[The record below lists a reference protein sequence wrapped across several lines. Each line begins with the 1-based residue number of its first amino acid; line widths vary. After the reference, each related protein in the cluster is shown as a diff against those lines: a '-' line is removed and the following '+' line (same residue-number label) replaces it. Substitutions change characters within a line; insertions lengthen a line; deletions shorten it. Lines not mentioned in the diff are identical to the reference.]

1 MNDFNL
7 WRKKVRALLVKEG
20 LDSALEEASYS
31 TSDEATTS
39 KSGQKDWD
47 TIQKKAHSTLFLA
60 LSDEVLRKVG
70 DEETALGL

>member
-31 TSDEATTS
+31 TSDEATTL
-39 KSGQKDWD
+39 KSRQKDWD
-47 TIQKKAHSTLFLA
+47 MIQKKAHSTLLIVESPIFQQTLP
-60 LSDEVLRKVG
+60 
-70 DEETALGL
+70 